1 MLAHTFL
8 TIIIIT
14 LNAEAADL
22 AVSGNVATACDEA
35 AYAQILAKKFTSK
48 LQSARRSV
56 DAMRRKKMAWR
67 IAAATSP
74 TPTAAQARLVLAGF
88 LAKKATY
95 LAEQIKQKEAD
106 LQKAAAILYARAG
119 ATLAAL
125 YLRPAPSPKKTKAEV
140 AAGNTI
146 MGATTAECT
155 ITADTTPDPPACQ
168 ATVIAGEKVAEES
181 TPSAA
186 SDTIKLMPESYF
198 RPPAATIK
206 AYGKGDCATIASLRT
221 FTQGDCASDG
231 SARGSQTN
239 VLTADL
245 TFNHANAA
253 TPVPTAVW
261 TDAAGRFSCGQL
273 PAADIAAVPTIEQ
286 VAAAICTG
294 LTTKLTPGIDLDTE
308 SGETLA
314 ALEEIQMLARQLL
327 FSPEEIQAIPT
338 GQQSSK
344 IQDRIKTVFGTD
356 NVAFK
361 RDYLTPL
368 TKPISFNLGNK
379 KEDKSIKDIASQPD
393 SEQILAHFLSQE
405 YQRYQEK
412 TKSSENADPTKQADK
427 ADKTAEKKEGDNKTT
442 TDECTAT
449 EEGKYDKEKCTWNKE
464 KNDCKVKEGD
474 AIISAV
480 TKVHLLPNFFGFSI
494 KY

>member
-48 LQSARRSV
+48 SQSARRSV

-95 LAEQIKQKEAD
+95 LADQIKQKEND
-106 LQKAAAILYARAG
+106 LQKAADILYARAG
-119 ATLAAL
+119 ATLASL
-125 YLRPAPSPKKTKAEV
+125 YLRPAATAKKKAA
-140 AAGNTI
+140 AAGDGSAVLGGT
-146 MGATTAECT
+146 AAECT
-155 ITADTTPDPPACQ
+155 ITANTEQVPTACKPGE
-168 ATVIAGEKVAEES
+168 IAGDNPGDKKTPKAS
-181 TPSAA
+181 T
-186 SDTIKLMPESYF
+186 DTIKLMPPNYF
-198 RPPAATIK
+198 KPPIATIK
-206 AYGKGDCATIASLRT
+206 AYGKGTCDTHGGLNTFTHKDCA
-221 FTQGDCASDG
+221 GDSN
-231 SARGSQTN
+231 ARGSQAN
-239 VLTADL
+239 VLAADL
-245 TFNHANAA
+245 TFNHGNAA
-253 TPVPTAVW
+253 TPVNQAVGEESGG
-261 TDAAGRFSCGQL
+261 TFGCGKL
-273 PAADIAAVPTIEQ
+273 PSQDITTVPTNEQ
-286 VAAAICTG
+286 VAAAVCTR
-294 LTTKLTPGIDLDTE
+294 LTTELTPGIELDRE
-308 SGETLA
+308 SGEALA
-314 ALEEIQMLARQLL
+314 ALDEIQMLSRQLL

-379 KEDKSIKDIASQPD
+379 KEDKSINDIASQPD
-393 SEQILAHFLSQE
+393 SEQIMAYFLSQE
-405 YQRYQEK
+405 YQRYKEK
-412 TKSSENADPTKQADK
+412 TKSSENADSTKQADK
-427 ADKTAEKKEGDNKTT
+427 KAENKDGDNKTT

-449 EEGKYDKEKCTWNKE
+449 EEGKCDKTKCDWNKE
-464 KNDCKVKEGD
+464 KSE
-474 AIISAV
+474 
-480 TKVHLLPNFFGFSI
+480 
-494 KY
+494 